1 MKLLTKSLMILGAIA
16 LLGGCASYPDLVSV
30 PENTKLT
37 EYSSASADDAKL
49 VGQQARWSGVI
60 ADIKN
65 EVDKT
70 RFDVLY
76 YPAKSNG
83 RPDLKDD
90 PVGRFRVYVNGFLDP
105 EVFKKGKSVTALG
118 EIKSSESQK
127 IDEYE
132 YVYPTLTNAKL
143 HLWKNSVAPA
153 RVQFHYGW
161 YGYNP
166 RWYWQGG
173 TRHLYIIGGN
183 NKIKPTGVVK
193 SKDKKQ

>member
-1 MKLLTKSLMILGAIA
+1 MMLGAIA

-30 PENTKLT
+30 PENTTLA

-60 ADIKN
+60 TDIKN
-65 EVDKT
+65 EADKT
-70 RFDVLY
+70 RVDALY

-83 RPDLKDD
+83 RPDLKDV

-105 EVFKKGKSVTALG
+105 EVFEKGKPVTVLG

-132 YVYPTLTNAKL
+132 YVYPTLTNAKI
-143 HLWKNSVAPA
+143 HLWKSSVAPS
-153 RVQFHYGW
+153 RVKFHYGS

-166 RWYWQGG
+166 RWYRPGG
-173 TRHLYIIGGN
+173 TRNLYIIGGN

-193 SKDKKQ
+193 SKGKKQ